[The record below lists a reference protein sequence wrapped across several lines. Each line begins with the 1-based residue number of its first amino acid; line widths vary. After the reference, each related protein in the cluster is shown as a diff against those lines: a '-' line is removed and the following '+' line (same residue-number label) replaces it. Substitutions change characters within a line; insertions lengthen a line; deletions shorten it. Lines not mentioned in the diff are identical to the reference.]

1 MSTLT
6 PCPSCNRHVRVGD
19 ATCPFCGTAVTVA
32 PAAASAPVLRGRL
45 GRAALFAAGATLIG
59 IGACTDS
66 KCEHLTCNA
75 GMAGMSAGGTG
86 GTGGTTGAGG
96 TTGTGGTTGAAGN
109 DAGTDAI
116 LPTDGPVAI
125 YSAVFP
131 PPEETKSGAA
141 VARADSGKPR
151 SRS

>member
-19 ATCPFCGTAVTVA
+19 ASCPFCGSAVPV
-32 PAAASAPVLRGRL
+32 AAAAVSAPVPRGRL
-45 GRAALFAAGATLIG
+45 GRAALFAAGAALMG

-66 KCEHLTCNA
+66 KCAHLTCSA
-75 GMAGMSAGGTG
+75 GMAGMNAGGTG

-109 DAGTDAI
+109 DAGVDAI

-131 PPEETKSGAA
+131 PPEETKTSAA
-141 VARADSGKPR
+141 VARTDSGKSRAR
-151 SRS
+151 S

>member
-6 PCPSCNRHVRVGD
+6 PCPSCNRHVRVSD
-19 ATCPFCGTAVTVA
+19 ATCPFCGSAVIVA
-32 PAAASAPVLRGRL
+32 PAAVSAPVLRGRL
-45 GRAALFAAGATLIG
+45 GRAALFAAGAALMG

-66 KCEHLTCNA
+66 KCAHLTCGA
-75 GMAGMSAGGTG
+75 GMAGMNAG

-96 TTGTGGTTGAAGN
+96 TTGTVGTTGAAGN

-141 VARADSGKPR
+141 VARTDDGKPR
-151 SRS
+151 ARS